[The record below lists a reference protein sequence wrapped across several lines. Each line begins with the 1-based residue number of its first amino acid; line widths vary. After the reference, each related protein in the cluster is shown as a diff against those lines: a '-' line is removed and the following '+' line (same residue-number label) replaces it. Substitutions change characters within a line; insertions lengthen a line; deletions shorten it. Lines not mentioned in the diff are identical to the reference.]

1 MEGFI
6 ELVGVKVVEQLG
18 DDWPKAGK
26 KKKHSK
32 AANEMSDILKK
43 TWTKIKRKCSKSG
56 MLRYNLEFGH

>member
-6 ELVGVKVVEQLG
+6 ELVGVRVVEQLG

-32 AANEMSDILKK
+32 AANEINDISQGNIDQKEKK
-43 TWTKIKRKCSKSG
+43 MFKERNI
-56 MLRYNLEFGH
+56 EI